1 MSLRLFSALALPETV
16 ADRLLEMQRGVG
28 GARWRPRD
36 NLHLTL
42 CFYRDVV
49 EPVADDLDSA
59 LEEIGRSTQAFE
71 LRLKGAGYFGKA
83 DPHTLFIGVEE
94 SAPLKA
100 LAADCERA
108 ARRVGLKPEA
118 RRYTPHVT
126 LAYLSGASLDRVV
139 AFEQSHAL
147 FESEA
152 WRVEEFGLYSSLIR
166 KAAPSLY
173 RLEAAYALNWL

>member
-1 MSLRLFSALALPETV
+1 MSLRLFSALSIPDAV
-16 ADRLLEMQRGVG
+16 SDRLLGMQRGVG
-28 GARWRPRD
+28 GAKWRPRE

-42 CFYRDVV
+42 CFFGEMV
-49 EPVADDLDSA
+49 EPVAEDLDSA
-59 LEEIGRSTQAFE
+59 LEEIGRDTQAFE
-71 LRLKGAGYFGKA
+71 LRLKGAGFFGKD
-83 DPHTLFIGVEE
+83 DPHTLYIGVEE
-94 SAPLKA
+94 SAALKA

-108 ARRVGLKPEA
+108 ARRVGLKPEK

-126 LAYLSGASLDRVV
+126 LAYLTGSDVGRVM

-152 WRVEEFGLYSSLIR
+152 WRVDEFGLYSSLIR